1 MMIII
6 KDLAVELA
14 PKYAEQ
20 DSPIDAMLTERIR
33 DRLNEIEDDT
43 QVGGRS
49 ARHAAAA
56 TTGYR
61 ALAVRAGGGAYPQGG
76 RPPAGGRDDAQ
87 AGGAMTAGRQA
98 RMLASAADPDRI
110 VALLQESFAEGRV

>member
-87 AGGAMTAGRQA
+87 AGGDHDSRTPGPDAGLGGRPGPH
-98 RMLASAADPDRI
+98 RGDPPGI
-110 VALLQESFAEGRV
+110 VR